1 MLRAGVEAEPAQAR
15 VITSPA
21 VRLALLVN
29 STASKVTAADCAEV
43 RDVLLAEH
51 TVDVLQTK
59 RPHHA
64 TALAREAADSGY
76 DVVAV
81 LAGDG
86 TLNEAANGL
95 ATTDTALAPLPG
107 GSTNV
112 YARTLGISLSPMAAA
127 AQLLASLRRRS
138 SLRTGLGV
146 ANGRRFLFHCG
157 IGFDAA
163 VIKRV
168 ERRRPLKR
176 YFAHPLYVAAALDT
190 WFRHY
195 DRRRQRF
202 DVRLPSGET
211 VTDAGFAI
219 VSKTSPYTYLGRR
232 GLRIAPEAGLD
243 TALSVNAFQA
253 MDAVTLL
260 GGASSAM
267 LSGRFLAS
275 RPGVVHRSG
284 LTGLEITATRPFPYQ
299 VDGDFVAIATTLELA
314 YEPECLDLIV
324 P

>member
-1 MLRAGVEAEPAQAR
+1 MR
-15 VITSPA
+15 V
-21 VRLALLVN
+21 ALLVN
-29 STASKVTAADCAEV
+29 ATASKVTATDRDAV
-43 RDVLLAEH
+43 RAVLAREH
-51 TVDVLQTK
+51 TVELLPTQ
-59 RPHHA
+59 RPQHA
-64 TALAREAADSGY
+64 TTLAREAADRGF
-76 DVVAV
+76 DIVAV

-95 ATTDTALAPLPG
+95 AGTDAALAPLPG

-112 YARTLGISLSPMAAA
+112 YARTLGVSLTPTVAAER
-127 AQLLASLRRRS
+127 LLGSLRRGSR
-138 SLRTGLGV
+138 LRIGLGV
-146 ANGRRFLFHCG
+146 ANDRHFLFHCG

-202 DVRLPSGET
+202 DVRLPTGET

-232 GLRIAPEAGLD
+232 GLVVAPEAGLD
-243 TALSVNAFQA
+243 TPLSVNAFQA
-253 MDAVTLL
+253 MDPVTLL
-260 GGASSAM
+260 AGAGSAM
-267 LSGRFLAS
+267 LGGHYLAR

-284 LTGLEITATRPFPYQ
+284 LTQLEITATRPFPWQ
-299 VDGDFVAIATTLELA
+299 VDGDYVAIATRLELGYA
-314 YEPECLDLIV
+314 PDVLELVLP
-324 P
+324 

>member
-1 MLRAGVEAEPAQAR
+1 VRAVLAR
-15 VITSPA
+15 
-21 VRLALLVN
+21 
-29 STASKVTAADCAEV
+29 
-43 RDVLLAEH
+43 EH
-51 TVDVLQTK
+51 TVELLPTQ
-59 RPHHA
+59 RPQHA
-64 TALAREAADSGY
+64 TSLAREAADRGF

-86 TLNEAANGL
+86 TLTEAANGL
-95 ATTDTALAPLPG
+95 AGTDAALAPLPG

-112 YARTLGISLSPMAAA
+112 YARTLGVSLAPVAAA
-127 AQLLASLRRRS
+127 ERLLGSLRRGSR
-138 SLRTGLGV
+138 LRIGLGV
-146 ANGRRFLFHCG
+146 ANDRRFLFHCG

-163 VIKRV
+163 VIRRV

-219 VSKTSPYTYLGRR
+219 ISKTNPYTYLGRR
-232 GLRIAPEAGLD
+232 GLVVAPEAGLD

-260 GGASSAM
+260 GGAGSAM
-267 LSGRFLAS
+267 LRGHYLAR

-284 LTGLEITATRPFPYQ
+284 LTDLEITATRPFPWQ
-299 VDGDFVAIATTLELA
+299 VDGDYVAIATRLVVGYEPDVLELIL
-314 YEPECLDLIV
+314 P
-324 P
+324 

>member
-1 MLRAGVEAEPAQAR
+1 MCRKRRPILSLV
-15 VITSPA
+15 

-29 STASKVTAADCAEV
+29 STASKVTAQDCADV
-43 RDVLLAEH
+43 RDVLIAEH
-51 TVDVLQTK
+51 TVDIVQTK

-64 TALAREAADSGY
+64 TALAREAADAGF

-95 ATTDTALAPLPG
+95 ATTGTALAPLPG

-112 YARTLGISLSPMAAA
+112 YARTLGISLSPTAAA

-138 SLRTGLGV
+138 SLRIGLGV

-157 IGFDAA
+157 VGFDAA

-195 DRRRQRF
+195 DRKRQRF
-202 DVRLPSGET
+202 DVRLPTGET

-232 GLRIAPEAGLD
+232 GLAIAREAGLD

-253 MDAVTLL
+253 MDALTLL
-260 GGASSAM
+260 GGAGSAM
-267 LSGRFLAS
+267 LGGHYLAS

-284 LTGLEITATRPFPYQ
+284 LSELSITATRPFPWQ
-299 VDGDFVAIATTLELA
+299 VDGDFVAIATTLDIG
-314 YEPECLDLIV
+314 YEPETLDLIV

>member
-1 MLRAGVEAEPAQAR
+1 VR
-15 VITSPA
+15 V
-21 VRLALLVN
+21 ALLVN
-29 STASKVTAADCAEV
+29 ATASKVTATDRDAVHGVLSREHSVEV
-43 RDVLLAEH
+43 MP
-51 TVDVLQTK
+51 TQ
-59 RPHHA
+59 RPNHA
-64 TALAREAADSGY
+64 TALAREAADRGV

-95 ATTDTALAPLPG
+95 AGTDTALAPLPG

-112 YARTLGISLSPMAAA
+112 YARTLGISLVPTVAAER
-127 AQLLASLRRRS
+127 LLESLRRNSR
-138 SLRTGLGV
+138 LRIGLGV
-146 ANGRRFLFHCG
+146 ANERRFLFHCG

-202 DVRLPSGET
+202 DVRLPSGEN
-211 VTDAGFAI
+211 VADAGFAI

-232 GLRIAPEAGLD
+232 GLAIAHEARLD
-243 TALSVNAFQA
+243 TALSLSAFQA

-260 GGASSAM
+260 GGAASAM
-267 LSGRFLAS
+267 LSGRFVAS
-275 RPGVVHRSG
+275 RPGIVHRSG
-284 LTGLEITATRPFPYQ
+284 LTELEITANRPFPWQ
-299 VDGDFVAIATTLELA
+299 VDGDYVAMATRLEITYERDELELVL
-314 YEPECLDLIV
+314 P
-324 P
+324 